1 MNDNEFLNSSDEYYK
16 QLYLK
21 KLEEEKYAK
30 INKGKRNSRDKRK
43 ALEEKSAIEKEYNDL
58 FLSDEYKKYDELH
71 TDMKNY
77 QKTKQQGVIINDGEN
92 IVKQVL
98 ENPQDRTLASN
109 VDDLLKNQYKQ
120 SSNPKEIIKADLIN
134 SYNKGGYSVSEI
146 DKLHTEALEINKS
159 IDEEAL
165 VKSYLEWD
173 DGFKGIAESPINNAT
188 NVEDVKIEFNKWADN
203 TNLKSTTDEVQEAV
217 NKAIN
222 SSTSKD
228 EAISFIEQNFSG
240 DTKYSSKRIINDTY
254 EYAYEPIHANKRK
267 AVNEASEKAA
277 EQAAKKNLKKSAMR
291 NLGHVTNGVF
301 AVMDYKDAREAG
313 NGVVK
318 SVAKAG
324 VEFAKG
330 ELLGGW
336 YMAAMAAKAVPTLAI
351 NTIEGVNTMSRSMNS
366 MQRRQVFGD
375 AQFMDTQ
382 QLATMRQ
389 SGMEL
394 AKMSQYNLQQAMMGN
409 EAEYMHRL

>member
-120 SSNPKEIIKADLIN
+120 SLNPKEIIKADLIN

-159 IDEEAL
+159 INEEAL

-188 NVEDVKIEFNKWADN
+188 NVDDVKIEFNKWADN

-277 EQAAKKNLKKSAMR
+277 EQATKKNLKKSTMR
-291 NLGHVTNGVF
+291 NLGHVANGVF